1 MPGPDPARLARISLY
16 CYHTPAICELQAHW
30 IVPPHIRLRRLTAAP
45 EREPMIR
52 PALPTPR
59 PPPSHR
65 SSAHPPGDYR
75 HHWQVAHAPVAN
87 TYQAS
92 CYRCGAQ
99 LAFPVLDDPPDF
111 NGVTLIHENG
121 ADLRAEPQAVSRSW
135 NGAWPDADEAP
146 EPLTSFWVQ
155 R

>member
-1 MPGPDPARLARISLY
+1 
-16 CYHTPAICELQAHW
+16 
-30 IVPPHIRLRRLTAAP
+30 
-45 EREPMIR
+45 MIR
-52 PALPTPR
+52 PALLTPR

-65 SSAHPPGDYR
+65 SSARPPGDYR
-75 HHWQVAHAPVAN
+75 HHWQVAHAPPVAN
-87 TYQAS
+87 TYQAR

-135 NGAWPDADEAP
+135 NGAWPDAD
-146 EPLTSFWVQ
+146 
-155 R
+155 